1 VAAFRLLDPGRT
13 AKYHV
18 LVGTPPRQGQG
29 QGQGQGA
36 IDPQLL
42 RLFTAPR
49 QL

>member
-29 QGQGQGA
+29 QGA
-36 IDPQLL
+36 IDPQLAAAMM
-42 RLFTAPR
+42 R
-49 QL
+49 